1 MRDMN
6 TSEDR
11 SYRIFL
17 ISVCLTIALFL
28 IGLFLG
34 AVIRNRT
41 LINDEIRNRANVLFS
56 SIVLTRKWNA
66 GYGGVYVEKR
76 KGVKSNPYLKNPD
89 IETVDGKVYTKK
101 NPAVMTRE
109 ISEYAGKE
117 GRFSFRITSL
127 NLLNPNNEPD
137 EFERKAL
144 QSFESGEEEAS
155 LIVTTNNKT
164 YYRYMAP
171 LYVEESCLECHSE
184 QGYKTGEIRGGI
196 SVTFDIGDIQGRL
209 KSNSYM
215 LIILGIVSTLI
226 LLGIVFFFTK
236 RLVNQLSMARR
247 KMEIMAITDG
257 LTGIFNRRYVISK
270 FGVEFD
276 RAKRLNRNL
285 GCILIDIDYFKKIND
300 TYGHLT
306 GDKVLK
312 EATVL
317 IGDTIRTYD
326 VLGRYGGEEFLVI
339 LPEANFETAKI
350 LAERIRKHLRQNE
363 TIISYLSKDAVFTI
377 SLGVAEMR
385 DDDKNIDDVI
395 GRADKGLYQAKG
407 DGRDRVGSV

>member
-1 MRDMN
+1 MRDIH

-41 LINDEIRNRANVLFS
+41 LINDEIRNRASVLFS

-89 IETVDGKVYTKK
+89 IETVDGKIYTKK

-137 EFERKAL
+137 EFEKKAL

-196 SVTFDIGDIQGRL
+196 SVTFDIGDIQGKL

-236 RLVNQLSMARR
+236 RLVNQLSVARR

>member
-1 MRDMN
+1 MRDIN

-363 TIISYLSKDAVFTI
+363 TIIPYLSKDAVFTI

>member
-1 MRDMN
+1 MRDIH

-41 LINDEIRNRANVLFS
+41 LINDEIRNRASVLFS

-196 SVTFDIGDIQGRL
+196 SVTFDIGDIQDRL

-215 LIILGIVSTLI
+215 LIILGIASTLI

-236 RLVNQLSMARR
+236 RLVNQLSVARR